1 MLIDGA
7 GQSSDSLRYAQIIE
21 AFDHSS
27 HYGRLLQLVGRGKRV
42 LELGS
47 STGYLTDAMQT
58 HFDCQVVGVEID
70 ANAAALSQSRGNRVL
85 QLDLDVADLSDVLIG
100 EKFDVVLCADV
111 LEHLR
116 HPEQV
121 LRACNKLLRDDG
133 RLVASIPNAA
143 HADVRLA
150 LLGGQ
155 LPFRPMGLLDNTH
168 IRFFTRSLVEQLFEY
183 SGFRVISVAR
193 NRWGATKSEV
203 SPNLGLTNQWL
214 TRLLMQ
220 DIEAET
226 YQFIV
231 TGEKRRSADELKAL
245 REEES
250 NALERVDIVVIENGY
265 QKADDAYQRT
275 LDLINYP
282 PSRLRFWLASGAGV
296 VSLERPLGKAPR
308 FDSSDFRTFSFLP
321 PGQCTNSSYDPYC
334 SELVNE
340 QNSLNDAVNVAAILK
355 KIAGQSDAKF
365 VFLLETSSLPG
376 ADCLY
381 NLVRMAR
388 NYEAA
393 GEAAALLA
401 ARPEAS
407 LGVTSQANSAGHIS
421 WHEFSGLLIPIE
433 NLSNLADFDLH
444 LRTSLSQAQD
454 MCFNAWATG
463 LILREIGDAT
473 YFSNGSGGFC
483 SNFNHQFLDG
493 LRLRFRWGTRRNLLS
508 YLRYVARTHGWLATL
523 PKFLEVLC
531 STSKVFSTLPPSAT
545 NMIGFSGPGA
555 THVGRI
561 NR

>member
-1 MLIDGA
+1 MVIDEA
-7 GQSSDSLRYAQIIE
+7 EKNSEALRYDQKIE
-21 AFDHSS
+21 SFDQST

-58 HFDCQVVGVEID
+58 HFECQVVGIEID

-85 QLDLDVADLSDVLIG
+85 QLDLDVADLSDVLMG

-121 LRACNKLLRDDG
+121 LRACYKLLSDDG

-168 IRFFTRSLVEQLFEY
+168 IKFFTRSLVEQLFDC

-203 SPNLGLTNQWL
+203 NPNLGLTNQWL
-214 TRLLMQ
+214 NRLVMQ

-231 TGEKRRSADELKAL
+231 TCEKRRPADELKAL
-245 REEES
+245 SLEES
-250 NALERVDIVVIENGY
+250 NAFERVDIVVFENGY
-265 QKADDAYQRT
+265 QKADDVYVKT
-275 LDLINYP
+275 LSLLNYP
-282 PSRLRFWLASGAGV
+282 PSKLRFWLASSSDLV
-296 VSLERPLGKAPR
+296 CLERPLTKASD
-308 FDSSDFRTFSFLP
+308 FYKSDFRTFSFLP
-321 PGQCTNSSYDPYC
+321 PGHCADSSFDPYL
-334 SELVNE
+334 SGFVKEDN
-340 QNSLNDAVNVAAILK
+340 NNHTVNVAAVLK
-355 KIAGQSDAKF
+355 KIAGESDAKF

-393 GEAAALLA
+393 GEAAAVLA

-407 LGVTSQANSAGHIS
+407 LGVMPQANSAGHIS
-421 WHEFSGLLIPIE
+421 WHEFSGLLIPLQ
-433 NLSNLADFDLH
+433 NLSKLADFDPH

-454 MCFNAWATG
+454 MCFNAWASG
-463 LILREIGDAT
+463 LILREISDAT
-473 YFSNGSGGFC
+473 YFSNGSVGFS
-483 SNFNHQFLDG
+483 SNFNHQSIDG

-508 YLRYVARTHGWLATL
+508 YLRYVARTHGWLATV
-523 PKFLEVLC
+523 PKLLGVLC
-531 STSKVFSTLPPSAT
+531 SVRNVVSALPPIAT

-555 THVGRI
+555 THVGLI

>member
-1 MLIDGA
+1 MVIDEA
-7 GQSSDSLRYAQIIE
+7 EKNSESLRYDQKIE
-21 AFDHSS
+21 SFDQST

-47 STGYLTDAMQT
+47 STGYLTDAMQI
-58 HFDCQVVGVEID
+58 HFDCQVVGIEID

-85 QLDLDVADLSDVLIG
+85 HLDLDVADLSDVLMG

-121 LRACNKLLRDDG
+121 LRACYKLLSDEG

-168 IRFFTRSLVEQLFEY
+168 IKFFTRSLVEQLFEC

-214 TRLLMQ
+214 NRLVMQ

-231 TGEKRRSADELKAL
+231 TGEKRRPADELKAL

-250 NALERVDIVVIENGY
+250 NAFDRVDIVVLENGY
-265 QKADDAYQRT
+265 QKADDVYQRT

-282 PSRLRFWLASGAGV
+282 PSRLRFWLASRAGL

-308 FDSSDFRTFSFLP
+308 FDTSDFRTFSFLP
-321 PGQCTNSSYDPYC
+321 PGQCAESSFDPYC
-334 SELVNE
+334 SELAKE

-365 VFLLETSSLPG
+365 VFLLETSTLPG

-393 GEAAALLA
+393 GEAAAVLA

-407 LGVTSQANSAGHIS
+407 LGVMPQANSAGHIS
-421 WHEFSGLLIPIE
+421 WHEFSGLLIPLQK
-433 NLSNLADFDLH
+433 LSKLADFDPH

-454 MCFNAWATG
+454 MCFNAWASG
-463 LILREIGDAT
+463 LILREISDAT
-473 YFSNGSGGFC
+473 YFSNGSVGFS

-493 LRLRFRWGTRRNLLS
+493 LRLRFRWGTTRNLLS
-508 YLRYVARTHGWLATL
+508 YLRYVARTHGWLATV
-523 PKFLEVLC
+523 PKLLDVLC
-531 STSKVFSTLPPSAT
+531 SARNVVSTLPPIAT
-545 NMIGFSGPGA
+545 NMIGFSGAGA